1 MQSSR
6 RIRIPQIVNIDKS
19 DFVCLD
25 VSGAHAFPGHRAGGR
40 QPECGADDGF
50 IALMSWHAPHRCAS
64 PKNQPD
70 QQALRAR
77 PSWRTCSPARC
88 RVLTGS
94 WGASPV
100 SGPGMG
106 ASRERV
112 AGPWSAC
119 GDGLG
124 IPAYG
129 GHSRAFPLIPR
140 NPRGSPAGRDV
151 GLVGAHGGGLGDPV
165 AG

>member
-1 MQSSR
+1 MSAMNELIDGMAQGR
-6 RIRIPQIVNIDKS
+6 EWGVAPQKTSQTNK
-19 DFVCLD
+19 L
-25 VSGAHAFPGHRAGGR
+25 SGP
-40 QPECGADDGF
+40 
-50 IALMSWHAPHRCAS
+50 
-64 PKNQPD
+64 
-70 QQALRAR
+70 AR
-77 PSWRTCSPARC
+77 VGWRTCSPARC
-88 RVLTGS
+88 RALTRS
-94 WGASPV
+94 WVVSPV

-112 AGPWSAC
+112 AGPWSAR
-119 GDGLG
+119 GDGPR